1 MYFRRPETG
10 GAVVFGAWSFVK
22 RAFAIKADESR
33 RARATGVPGVMH
45 RFMNQTDRTYDLE
58 PVISAAVGVSLVSTV
73 KTDTLREMSSDAFK
87 ADTAPATEIK
97 EMETQDMV
105 RQDTGPS
112 LLRGVLIMGVDGKE
126 LSATGIAEQRE
137 MATRI
142 VAGWHEARRKQQRMF
157 AVEGPDNSP
166 VVVVVLPSPDAT
178 ILVAMLREGRDP
190 LFEFVGS
197 LDFASDILTHF
208 LTNPFEALTVVDR
221 EGILR
226 YISPVHE
233 RFFGM
238 SPGGGMGHHV
248 TEVIENTRL
257 HHVASSGKS
266 EIGSLQEMR
275 GVTRVVTRHA
285 VKNQRG
291 ETVGAIGQVMFK
303 GPEQLQTFSSELAK
317 LKSEVA
323 YYRRELTDLKNRSY
337 GLEQIVGESL
347 AMQRLKQQ
355 IVKVAP
361 LDVPV
366 LLTGESGTGK
376 ELAAHAIHKLSV
388 RRDAN
393 LVMVNAAALPS
404 TLVES
409 ELFGYE
415 AGSFTGAERKG
426 RRGKIELADQGSL
439 FFDEVGDMPSDV
451 QVKLLR
457 VLQDG
462 SFQRVGGNEPRN
474 SNFRLISASNR
485 NFEAM
490 IDDGTFRLDLFYRI
504 GAVVIRMPALRER
517 LDDIPQLADLALRQ
531 FAERH
536 GQRPKRLC
544 AAAVDHLQ
552 RQTWPGNV
560 RQLMHAVERAAIFSE
575 DESIGVEDFGVIDGE
590 LIGSVPETPMRP
602 LLNIEAPSS
611 EAGGGEQM
619 RVSSAVE
626 QVEEQLIR
634 QAMTKF
640 NGNKKRVATSLGI
653 SRSYLY
659 KRLAQMEL
667 VT

>member
-1 MYFRRPETG
+1 MET
-10 GAVVFGAWSFVK
+10 K
-22 RAFAIKADESR
+22 
-33 RARATGVPGVMH
+33 
-45 RFMNQTDRTYDLE
+45 DL
-58 PVISAAVGVSLVSTV
+58 VRQRAAVST
-73 KTDTLREMSSDAFK
+73 
-87 ADTAPATEIK
+87 
-97 EMETQDMV
+97 
-105 RQDTGPS
+105 
-112 LLRGVLIMGVDGKE
+112 LRGVLILAPDGKE
-126 LSATGIAEQRE
+126 LIASGVAEQRE

-142 VAGWHEARRKQQRMF
+142 IAGWHEARRRERYLF
-157 AVEGPDNSP
+157 SVEGPDASP
-166 VVVVVLPSPDAT
+166 VVVVALPATDAT
-178 ILVAMLREGRDP
+178 VLVAMVREGRDP
-190 LFEFVGS
+190 LFEFVAS
-197 LDFASDILTHF
+197 VDFASDILSHF
-208 LTNPFEALTVVDR
+208 LTNPFEALTVVNR

-238 SPGGGMGHHV
+238 KAGSGIGRPV
-248 TEVIENTRL
+248 TEVIENTQL
-257 HHVASSGKS
+257 HQVAATGKA

-275 GVTRVVTRHA
+275 GVTRVVTRHPIMNA
-285 VKNQRG
+285 RG

-303 GPEQLQTFSSELAK
+303 GPEQLQAFSTELAK

-323 YYRRELTDLKNRSY
+323 YYRRELKDLKTRSY
-337 GLEQIVGESL
+337 GLDQIIGESVT
-347 AMQRLKQQ
+347 MQRLKQQ
-355 IVKVAP
+355 IIKVAP

-376 ELAAHAIHKLSV
+376 ELAAHAIHKLSG

-426 RRGKIELADQGSL
+426 RRGQIEQADGGSL
-439 FFDEVGDMPSDV
+439 FFDEVGDMPAEV

-462 SFQRVGGNEPRN
+462 SFQRVGGNEPRH

-517 LDDIPQLADLALRQ
+517 LDDIPLLANLALNN

-536 GQRPKRLC
+536 SHQPKRMSPEALEF
-544 AAAVDHLQ
+544 LQ
-552 RQTWPGNV
+552 AQSWPGNV
-560 RQLMHAVERAAIFSE
+560 RQLMHTVERAAIFSE
-575 DESIGVEDFGVIDGE
+575 SDVISAADFGLLESASLDFSTPAPARGFADHRPVANMAA
-590 LIGSVPETPMRP
+590 VPDTF
-602 LLNIEAPSS
+602 N
-611 EAGGGEQM
+611 
-619 RVSSAVE
+619 VSNAVG
-626 QVEEQLIR
+626 QVEEQMIR
-634 QAMTKF
+634 RAMAQYD
-640 NGNKKRVATSLGI
+640 GNKKRVATSLGI

-659 KRLAQMEL
+659 KRLAQMGL
-667 VT
+667 GV

>member
-1 MYFRRPETG
+1 METL
-10 GAVVFGAWSFVK
+10 
-22 RAFAIKADESR
+22 DL
-33 RARATGVPGVMH
+33 ARPGV
-45 RFMNQTDRTYDLE
+45 
-58 PVISAAVGVSLVSTV
+58 AAAS
-73 KTDTLREMSSDAFK
+73 
-87 ADTAPATEIK
+87 
-97 EMETQDMV
+97 
-105 RQDTGPS
+105 
-112 LLRGVLIMGVDGKE
+112 LRGVLILSAAGTE
-126 LSATGIAEQRE
+126 LIATGIVEQRE

-142 VAGWHEARRKQQRMF
+142 IAGWHEARRRQQRLF
-157 AVEGPDNSP
+157 SVEGPDSSP
-166 VVVVVLPSPDAT
+166 VVVIVLPATDAT
-178 ILVAMLREGRDP
+178 ILVALLRDGRDA

-197 LDFASDILTHF
+197 VDFASDILSHF

-221 EGILR
+221 DGVLR

-238 SPGGGMGHHV
+238 KSGSSVGRHV
-248 TEVIENTRL
+248 SEVIENTRL
-257 HHVASSGKS
+257 DQVASSGKA
-266 EIGSLQEMR
+266 EIGAIQEMR
-275 GVTRVVTRHA
+275 GVTRVVTRHPIRNA
-285 VKNQRG
+285 RG

-303 GPEQLQTFSSELAK
+303 GPEQLQTFSTELTK

-323 YYRRELTDLKNRSY
+323 YYKRELKDLKNRSY
-337 GLEQIVGESL
+337 GLDQIVGESQ

-376 ELAAHAIHKLSV
+376 ELAAHAIHKLSA
-388 RRDAN
+388 RRDGN

-415 AGSFTGAERKG
+415 GGSFTGAERKG
-426 RRGKIELADQGSL
+426 RRGKIEQADAGSL
-439 FFDEVGDMPSDV
+439 FFDEVGDMPADV

-462 SFQRVGGNEPRN
+462 SFQRVGGTEARN

-490 IDDGTFRLDLFYRI
+490 IADGTFRLDLFYRI
-504 GAVVIRMPALRER
+504 GAVVIRLPALRER
-517 LDDIPQLADLALRQ
+517 LDDIPLLADLALNQ

-536 GQRPKRLC
+536 GQRPKRLS
-544 AAAVDHLQ
+544 DHALAYLQ
-552 RQTWPGNV
+552 AHSWPGNV
-560 RQLMHAVERAAIFSE
+560 RQLMHTVERAAIFS
-575 DESIGVEDFGVIDGE
+575 DTDIIDAIDFGAIDLSDAGPQ
-590 LIGSVPETPMRP
+590 VTVT
-602 LLNIEAPSS
+602 APVFPDQPSHPPS
-611 EAGGGEQM
+611 LGHSDTM

-626 QVEEQLIR
+626 QVEAQLIR
-634 QAMTKF
+634 KAMTQF
-640 NGNKKRVATSLGI
+640 GGNKKRVASSLGI

-659 KRLAQMEL
+659 KRLAQMGL
-667 VT
+667 TTS

>member
-1 MYFRRPETG
+1 METL
-10 GAVVFGAWSFVK
+10 
-22 RAFAIKADESR
+22 DL
-33 RARATGVPGVMH
+33 ARPGV
-45 RFMNQTDRTYDLE
+45 
-58 PVISAAVGVSLVSTV
+58 AAAS
-73 KTDTLREMSSDAFK
+73 
-87 ADTAPATEIK
+87 
-97 EMETQDMV
+97 
-105 RQDTGPS
+105 
-112 LLRGVLIMGVDGKE
+112 LRGVLILAADGKE
-126 LSATGIAEQRE
+126 LMATGIAEQRE

-142 VAGWHEARRKQQRMF
+142 VAGWHEARRRQQRLF
-157 AVEGPDNSP
+157 SVEGPDSSP
-166 VVVVVLPSPDAT
+166 VVIVVLPATDAT
-178 ILVAMLREGRDP
+178 ILVALLREGRDA

-197 LDFASDILTHF
+197 VDFASDILSHF

-221 EGILR
+221 EGVLR

-238 SPGGGMGHHV
+238 KPGSGVGRHV
-248 TEVIENTRL
+248 SEVIENTRL
-257 HHVASSGKS
+257 DKVASTGKA
-266 EIGSLQEMR
+266 EIGAIQEMR
-275 GVTRVVTRHA
+275 GVARVVTRHPI
-285 VKNQRG
+285 KNIRG

-303 GPEQLQTFSSELAK
+303 GPEQLQSFSTELTK

-323 YYRRELTDLKNRSY
+323 YYRRELKDMKNRSY
-337 GLEQIVGESL
+337 GLDQIVGESQ

-376 ELAAHAIHKLSV
+376 ELAAHAIHKLSD
-388 RRDAN
+388 RREGN
-393 LVMVNAAALPS
+393 LIMVNAAALPS

-415 AGSFTGAERKG
+415 GGSFTGAERKG
-426 RRGKIELADQGSL
+426 RRGKVEQADAGSL
-439 FFDEVGDMPSDV
+439 FFDEVGDMPADV

-462 SFQRVGGNEPRN
+462 SFQRVGGTEARH

-490 IDDGTFRLDLFYRI
+490 IADGTFRLDLFYRI
-504 GAVVIRMPALRER
+504 GAVVIRLPALRER
-517 LDDIPQLADLALRQ
+517 LDDIPPLADLALSQ

-536 GQRPKRLC
+536 GQRPKRLSDQ
-544 AAAVDHLQ
+544 ALTYLQ
-552 RQTWPGNV
+552 AQSWPGNV
-560 RQLMHAVERAAIFSE
+560 RQLMHTVERAAIFS
-575 DESIGVEDFGVIDGE
+575 DTDIIDVTDFGVIDLADASPSVTVAARE
-590 LIGSVPETPMRP
+590 LSSQSSQLPSLGHSET
-602 LLNIEAPSS
+602 
-611 EAGGGEQM
+611 M

-634 QAMTKF
+634 KAMTQYG
-640 NGNKKRVATSLGI
+640 GNKKRVASSLGI

-659 KRLAQMEL
+659 KRLAQMGL
-667 VT
+667 GTS